1 MTQFADDAAVGGDSV
16 DDTTVATE
24 AVVDTP
30 VETTPDKS
38 EEISDIDSMY
48 PDDQPK
54 ESQDDEEDDT
64 GEQQTSE
71 DDEPAEVI
79 EAPAS
84 LNADEKTQ
92 FAQLDPKAQRLLADV
107 EARRNSQVTAATTKA
122 ANAQREAESRAAM
135 ADAQAKAVYSQQLRA
150 VVESIKLPPAP
161 DPQLAATDPASYVAQ
176 KAQYDAAQAELSQFM
191 QEVEAIGGEASS
203 TVDQAFVDARDR
215 ALMAIPEI
223 QNEETRS
230 GFFDKAFEAA
240 DKIGLDRSQID
251 HATADELKALRSI
264 YDDQQDAKLWREHKA
279 AKDAARRNPNGQF
292 KPTRNLPP
300 VTIKPG
306 TLSNRP
312 APSTDPVKMLYPN
325 D

>member
-30 VETTPDKS
+30 QDTESTPD
-38 EEISDIDSMY
+38 EVTETEMY
-48 PDDQPK
+48 PDDKPADV
-54 ESQDDEEDDT
+54 SEEDDT
-64 GEQQTSE
+64 GEQQTNE

-150 VVESIKLPPAP
+150 VVESIKLPPSP
-161 DPQLAATDPASYVAQ
+161 DAQLAYTDPASYVAQ

-191 QEVEAIGGEASS
+191 QEVDAIGGEASS

-223 QNEETRS
+223 QNEETRT

-292 KPTRNLPP
+292 KPTRQLPP

-306 TLSNRP
+306 TITGRP
-312 APSTDPVKMLYPN
+312 AQSNDPIAVLYPN

>member
-24 AVVDTP
+24 AAVENPQDTQS
-30 VETTPDKS
+30 TPD
-38 EEISDIDSMY
+38 EVTETEMY
-48 PDDQPK
+48 PDDKPADV
-54 ESQDDEEDDT
+54 SEEDDT
-64 GEQQTSE
+64 GEQQTNE

-107 EARRNSQVTAATTKA
+107 EARRNSQVTKATTQA

-161 DPQLAATDPASYVAQ
+161 DAQLAYTDPASYVAQ

-251 HATADELKALRSI
+251 HATADELKALRTI

-292 KPTRNLPP
+292 KPTRQLPP

-306 TLSNRP
+306 TITGRP
-312 APSTDPVKMLYPN
+312 AQSNDPIKVLYPN

>member
-30 VETTPDKS
+30 QDTESTPD
-38 EEISDIDSMY
+38 EVTETEMY
-48 PDDQPK
+48 PDDKPADAS
-54 ESQDDEEDDT
+54 EDEET
-64 GEQQTSE
+64 GEQQTNE

-161 DPQLAATDPASYVAQ
+161 DAQLAYTDPASYVAQ

-223 QNEETRS
+223 QNEETRT

-292 KPTRNLPP
+292 KPTRQLPP

-306 TLSNRP
+306 TITGRP
-312 APSTDPVKMLYPN
+312 AQSNDPIAVLYPN

>member
-30 VETTPDKS
+30 QDTESTPD
-38 EEISDIDSMY
+38 EVTETEMY
-48 PDDQPK
+48 PDDK
-54 ESQDDEEDDT
+54 SADVSEDDDT
-64 GEQQTSE
+64 GEQQTNE

-161 DPQLAATDPASYVAQ
+161 DANLAYTDPASYVAQ

-306 TLSNRP
+306 TS
-312 APSTDPVKMLYPN
+312 SGKSGQPVSMEKMLYPN

>member
-30 VETTPDKS
+30 QDTESTPD
-38 EEISDIDSMY
+38 EVTETEMY
-48 PDDQPK
+48 PDDKPADA
-54 ESQDDEEDDT
+54 SEEDDT
-64 GEQQTSE
+64 GEQQTNE

-135 ADAQAKAVYSQQLRA
+135 ADAQAKAVYSQQLRKVTEA
-150 VVESIKLPPAP
+150 FAPVKP
-161 DPQLAATDPASYVAQ
+161 DPQLAFTDPAQYVAQ
-176 KAQYDAAQAELSQFM
+176 NAQYEALQAQHEEWVQLVEQTSAEADTG
-191 QEVEAIGGEASS
+191 VN
-203 TVDQAFVDARDR
+203 QAFVEARDR
-215 ALMAIPEI
+215 ALMTIPEI
-223 QNEETRS
+223 QNEETRN

-240 DKIGLDRSQID
+240 EKIGLDKSQID

-292 KPTRNLPP
+292 KPTRQLPP

-306 TLSNRP
+306 TITGRP
-312 APSTDPVKMLYPN
+312 AQSNDPIAVLYPN

>member
-16 DDTTVATE
+16 DDTTVAPE

-30 VETTPDKS
+30 QDTESTPD
-38 EEISDIDSMY
+38 EVTETEMY
-48 PDDQPK
+48 PDDKPADVS
-54 ESQDDEEDDT
+54 EDEEP
-64 GEQQTSE
+64 GEQQPDE

-161 DPQLAATDPASYVAQ
+161 DANLAYTDPASYVAQ

>member
-16 DDTTVATE
+16 EDTTVATE
-24 AVVDTP
+24 AVVENHDVTESTP
-30 VETTPDKS
+30 GEVTET
-38 EEISDIDSMY
+38 EMY
-48 PDDQPK
+48 PDDKPAD
-54 ESQDDEEDDT
+54 SSEEDDT
-64 GEQQTSE
+64 GEQQTNE

-150 VVESIKLPPAP
+150 VVESIKLPDAP
-161 DPQLAATDPASYVAQ
+161 DPRLAATDPASYVAQ
-176 KAQYDAAQAELSQFM
+176 KAHYDAAQAELSQFM
-191 QEVEAIGGEASS
+191 QEVESIGGEANA

-223 QNEETRS
+223 QNEETRTA
-230 GFFDKAFEAA
+230 FFDKAFEAA

-251 HATADELKALRSI
+251 HATADELKALRTI

-292 KPTRNLPP
+292 KPTRQLPP

-306 TLSNRP
+306 TITGRP
-312 APSTDPVKMLYPN
+312 AQSNDPIKVLYPN

>member
-30 VETTPDKS
+30 QDTESTPD
-38 EEISDIDSMY
+38 EVTETEMY
-48 PDDQPK
+48 PDDKPADA
-54 ESQDDEEDDT
+54 SEEDDT
-64 GEQQTSE
+64 GEQQTNE

-161 DPQLAATDPASYVAQ
+161 DANLAYTDPASYVAQ

>member
-30 VETTPDKS
+30 QDTESTPD
-38 EEISDIDSMY
+38 EVTETEMY
-48 PDDQPK
+48 PDDKPADV
-54 ESQDDEEDDT
+54 SEEDDT
-64 GEQQTSE
+64 GEQQTNE

-161 DPQLAATDPASYVAQ
+161 DANLAYTDPASYVAQ

>member
-24 AVVDTP
+24 ATDVVSQEDG
-30 VETTPDKS
+30 S
-38 EEISDIDSMY
+38 ESNDDEFNMY

-54 ESQDDEEDDT
+54 ESQDDDGDDT
-64 GEQQTSE
+64 GEQQTNE

-161 DPQLAATDPASYVAQ
+161 DAQLAYTDPASYVAQ

>member
-30 VETTPDKS
+30 QDTESTPD
-38 EEISDIDSMY
+38 EVTETEMY
-48 PDDQPK
+48 PDDKPADA
-54 ESQDDEEDDT
+54 SEEDDT
-64 GEQQTSE
+64 GEQQTNE

-161 DPQLAATDPASYVAQ
+161 DANLAYTDPASYVAQ

-191 QEVEAIGGEASS
+191 QEVDAIGGEASN

-223 QNEETRS
+223 QNEETRT

-292 KPTRNLPP
+292 KPTRQLPP

-306 TLSNRP
+306 TITGRP
-312 APSTDPVKMLYPN
+312 AQSNDPIAVLYPN

>member
-16 DDTTVATE
+16 DETTVATE

-30 VETTPDKS
+30 QDTESTPD
-38 EEISDIDSMY
+38 EVTETEMY
-48 PDDQPK
+48 PDDKPASDN
-54 ESQDDEEDDT
+54 EDGDDT
-64 GEQQTSE
+64 GEQQTNE

-135 ADAQAKAVYSQQLRA
+135 ADAQARAVYSQQLRA

-161 DPQLAATDPASYVAQ
+161 DANLAYTDPASYVAQ

>member
-30 VETTPDKS
+30 QDTESTPD
-38 EEISDIDSMY
+38 EVTEHEMY
-48 PDDQPK
+48 PDDAPAAEV
-54 ESQDDEEDDT
+54 ESET
-64 GEQQTSE
+64 GEQQTNE
-71 DDEPAEVI
+71 DDEPQAVI

-150 VVESIKLPPAP
+150 VVESIKLPAAP
-161 DPQLAATDPASYVAQ
+161 DPALAYSDPASYVAQ
-176 KAQYDAAQAELSQFM
+176 KAHYDAAQAELSEFM
-191 QEVEAIGGEASS
+191 QEVEQIGGEASN

-223 QNEETRS
+223 QNEETRT

-240 DKIGLDRSQID
+240 EKIGLDRSQID
-251 HATADELKALRSI
+251 HATADELKALRTI

-292 KPTRNLPP
+292 KPTRQLPP

-306 TLSNRP
+306 TSSGKSGQPLSME
-312 APSTDPVKMLYPN
+312 KILYPN